1 MLMIRKIVRFLLK
14 NTGWTIDEHL
24 PPAINKCIVIAAPHT
39 SNWDLYYMMAAF
51 SVYRLRIRF
60 TIKQEWMRF
69 PFSLVL
75 KPLGGIA
82 IDRSPRKDGN
92 RPSFVEA
99 MAELFNNNEELIIAI
114 TPEGTRSR
122 NDQWKTGFFHVA
134 RAANVP
140 IVLGYID
147 YGKKRAGLA
156 KVIYPETLEQT
167 LEEMNAFYST
177 ITPKYPEKFS
187 PDRSLKA

>member
-1 MLMIRKIVRFLLK
+1 MIRRIVRFLLK

-24 PPAINKCIVIAAPHT
+24 PPAIHKCIVIAAPHT

-69 PFSLVL
+69 PFSLLL

-99 MAELFNNNEELIIAI
+99 MTELFNNHKELIIAI
-114 TPEGTRSR
+114 TPEGTRSK

-147 YGKKRAGLA
+147 YGKKRAGLG
-156 KVIYPETLEQT
+156 KVIYPATLEQT
-167 LEEMNAFYST
+167 LNEMNAFYST
-177 ITPKYPEKFS
+177 ITPRYPEKFS
-187 PDRSLKA
+187 PDRSQKA

>member
-1 MLMIRKIVRFLLK
+1 MIRKIVRFLLK

-24 PPAINKCIVIAAPHT
+24 PPAISKCIVIAAPHT

-60 TIKQEWMRF
+60 TIKKEWMRF
-69 PFSLVL
+69 PFSLFI
-75 KPLGGIA
+75 KPIGGIA

-99 MAELFNNNEELIIAI
+99 MTELFNNHQELIIAI

-147 YGKKRAGLA
+147 YGRKVAGLG

>member
-1 MLMIRKIVRFLLK
+1 MIRKLVCFLLK
-14 NTGWTIDEHL
+14 NTGWTIDEQL
-24 PPAINKCIVIAAPHT
+24 PPDIKKCIVIAAPHT
-39 SNWDLYYMMAAF
+39 SNWDLYYMMTAF
-51 SVYRLRIRF
+51 SVYRLKIRF
-60 TIKQEWMRF
+60 TIKKEWMRF
-69 PFSLVL
+69 PFSLLL

-82 IDRSPRKDGN
+82 IDRSPRKGGN

-99 MAELFNNNEELIIAI
+99 MTGLFNCHRELIIAI

-122 NDQWKTGFFHVA
+122 NAQWKTGFFHVA

-147 YGKKRAGLA
+147 YRRKQAGIG
-156 KVIYPETLEQT
+156 KVIHPETLEQT
-167 LEEMNAFYST
+167 MEEMNAFYRT

-187 PDRSLKA
+187 PDLSHKA

>member
-1 MLMIRKIVRFLLK
+1 MIRRIVRFLLK

-24 PPAINKCIVIAAPHT
+24 PPAISKCIVIAAPHT

-60 TIKQEWMRF
+60 TIKKEWMRF
-69 PFSLVL
+69 PFSLFI
-75 KPLGGIA
+75 KPIGGIA

-99 MAELFNNNEELIIAI
+99 MTELFNNHQELIIAI

-147 YGKKRAGLA
+147 YGRKVAGLG

>member
-1 MLMIRKIVRFLLK
+1 MIRKIVRFLLK

-24 PPAINKCIVIAAPHT
+24 PPAIQKCIVIAAPHT

>member
-1 MLMIRKIVRFLLK
+1 MIRKLVCFLLK

-24 PPAINKCIVIAAPHT
+24 PSAVKKCIVIAAPHT

-69 PFSLVL
+69 PFSLLL

-99 MAELFNNNEELIIAI
+99 MAELFNNNQELIIAI

-122 NDQWKTGFFHVA
+122 NDQWKTGFYHIA
-134 RAANVP
+134 LAANVP

-147 YGKKRAGLA
+147 YGKKQAGLG
-156 KVIYPETLEQT
+156 KVIYPVTLEQT

-187 PDRSLKA
+187 PHRSLKA

>member
-1 MLMIRKIVRFLLK
+1 MIRRLVCFLLK
-14 NTGWTIDEHL
+14 NTGWTIDEQL
-24 PPAINKCIVIAAPHT
+24 PPAIKKCIVIAAPHT

-51 SVYRLRIRF
+51 SVYRLKIRF
-60 TIKQEWMRF
+60 TIKKEWMRF
-69 PFSLVL
+69 PFSLL
-75 KPLGGIA
+75 LRPLGGIA

-99 MAELFNNNEELIIAI
+99 MTELFNNHEALIIAI

-122 NDQWKTGFFHVA
+122 NDQWKTGFFHIA

-147 YGKKRAGLA
+147 YKRKQAGIGKM
-156 KVIYPETLEQT
+156 IYPVTLEQT
-167 LEEMNAFYST
+167 MEEMNAFYTT
-177 ITPKYPEKFS
+177 ITPRYPEKFS
-187 PDRSLKA
+187 PDLSYKA